1 MIRWPSRMA
10 IVGSC
15 YGAKP
20 PSTQTAT
27 YSSRLPE
34 VTYPADFDVRYVSD
48 GGQMRWNGS
57 KIFVGRVL
65 IGEPVGLEPC
75 GDGLWTLWFSSYA
88 LGVFDERKLRIR
100 ARRKPT
106 VKAPK
111 IKT

>member
-1 MIRWPSRMA
+1 MA